1 MTYMFYQQV
10 GGEETW
16 KCALASERERLVRE
30 VKPAFVTVLDVDNSF
45 TSELS
50 ADDRLAVKY
59 SGPFY
64 VDFDG
69 DLDEV
74 LGQAKLFLVK
84 LQSECNFDVDQA
96 RWYFTGGRGV
106 HVEVPIEVLLPKVP
120 RGGVPR
126 LPAIYKEAT
135 FELYVDTVDM
145 RVYSEARGRMWRTPN
160 VQRDNDLYKVQVTS
174 GEVMDATPETY
185 RQICSAPRAPLP
197 VTPPTFNPHL
207 GLIYAQA
214 ADKVAAATK
223 KRKARRT
230 SPKIVEHYAGE
241 WPGSVQLLMSGT
253 GLKEE
258 LGWNQIAIQL
268 ASFALA
274 IGKSEEQLVAA
285 CAELLENHAG
295 DSSRYGTPRKRER
308 ELRNQYRYQDGNAA
322 YEFSLGGIKSLY
334 ARGAYSADLDL
345 GEMVPDE
352 NEGYGPPGG
361 DGVAAT
367 EPAPAGEDADAAL
380 EAAIEKAEAESA
392 EKLKIGITKSGI
404 YVKGEDGWGSVSSAG
419 LANPIRLRRLAD
431 GEILGYEVEVFVD
444 RRPQGRHL
452 LSISSVTSKANFQQW
467 LSKFSASITAQEMI
481 VPQIIDFLR
490 LKTKRGANMITVSR
504 EGVDVIRP
512 PTTPEDPKPR
522 PAEIIFASSSE
533 VKSTLG
539 TPLRFRGQYDPD
551 GAFKTDLWLAP
562 DLQDTPENREY
573 FDHLFEINSRLN
585 VAKIFGWFVACFM
598 CQPIRVAFKQFPSLQ
613 SWGQAGSGKSK
624 TTEIFNH
631 LHYWQVEPKKLS
643 STGSTFFPIMAA
655 VTQSASIPVLF
666 DEYKPREMSKHNKD
680 TLTNVF
686 RNNYEGGEIQRG
698 ALSKDAGPKEVVINA
713 FANVAPI
720 GFIGEA
726 IESQSAIQERCVAVA
741 FSKATRAG
749 RARHFDYV
757 FAKRH
762 GGPLSELGKSLA
774 SSVMASSVADI
785 AERVSHYKDALRE
798 KVGESLSDDIE
809 RPMFNT
815 AVLLA
820 ALDML
825 KATLRVPFG
834 SRYDAVVDELSDSLL
849 ERSNELLAATM
860 SEAAK
865 VLDVMA
871 QLTRNTDLQFR
882 LEKGQDYVSDGT
894 HVDIRLKPAFAKYV
908 RYRRS
913 LGMEVLYDNEEAFI
927 AGMSNYPGKTT
938 DSCPDSPLFRSPF
951 EKIFRFSCS
960 HMEAEGLEIFE
971 V

>member
-1 MTYMFYQQV
+1 MAYVFYQEK

-16 KCALASERERLVRE
+16 KCSLASERERLVRD

-45 TSELS
+45 TSELTL
-50 ADDRLAVKY
+50 DERLAVKY

-84 LQSECNFDVDQA
+84 LQEECNFDVDQA

-106 HVEVPIEVLLPKVP
+106 HVEVPMDTFMPKVP
-120 RGGVPR
+120 RGGVTR
-126 LPAIYKEAT
+126 LPVIYKEMALDT
-135 FELYVDTVDM
+135 YVDTVDL
-145 RVYSEARGRMWRTPN
+145 RVFSEARGRMWRTPN
-160 VQRDNDLYKVQVTS
+160 VLRSNGLYKVPVTTQ
-174 GEVMDATPETY
+174 EVMGATPESY
-185 RQICSAPRAPLP
+185 AQICAAPRAPLP
-197 VTPPTFNPHL
+197 VSTPTFNPHL
-207 GLIYAQA
+207 GLLYSQA
-214 ADKVAAATK
+214 ADKVAVATK
-223 KRKARRT
+223 KRKARKT
-230 SPKIVEHYAGE
+230 SPKVVEHYGGE
-241 WPGSVQLLMSGT
+241 WPGSLRLLMTGT
-253 GLKEE
+253 GVKED

-274 IGKSEEQLVAA
+274 IGKSEEQLVEA
-285 CAELLENHAG
+285 CGELLENHAG

-308 ELRNQYRYQDGNAA
+308 ELRNQYRYQDGNPA

-334 ARGAYSADLDL
+334 ARGTYSADLDL

-352 NEGYGPPGG
+352 GDGFGPPGG
-361 DGVAAT
+361 VT
-367 EPAPAGEDADAAL
+367 ETEEPAEPTPDDL
-380 EAAIEKAEAESA
+380 EAAIERAEAESA

-404 YVKGEDGWGSVSSAG
+404 YTKGEDGWVAVSSAG

-431 GEILGYEVEVFVD
+431 GEIIGYEVEVYVD

-452 LSISSVTSKANFQQW
+452 LSVSSVTSKASFQQW
-467 LSKFSASITAQEMI
+467 LGRFSASITAQEAI

-490 LKTKRGANMITVSR
+490 LKTKKGSNMITVSR

-512 PTTPEDPKPR
+512 PKTPEEPTPR
-522 PAEIIFASSSE
+522 PVEIIFASSTE

-551 GAFKTDLWLAP
+551 GAFKTDLWAAP
-562 DLQDTPENREY
+562 DLVDTPETRKF
-573 FDHLFEINSRLN
+573 FDHLFEINSRAN

-631 LHYWQVEPKKLS
+631 LHYWETDPKKLS

-655 VTQSASIPVLF
+655 VTQSASLPVLF

-680 TLTNVF
+680 MLTNIF

-757 FAKRH
+757 FARRH

-774 SSVMASSVADI
+774 SSVMASTVQDI
-785 AERVSHYKDALRE
+785 ARRVAEYKEMLRQ
-798 KVGESLSDDIE
+798 KVGDTLSDDIE

-825 KATLRVPFG
+825 KATLKVPFG
-834 SRYDAVVDELSDSLL
+834 ARYDGVVDELIDTLL

-860 SEAAK
+860 GEAAK

-871 QLTRNTDLQFR
+871 QLTRNTDVQFR
-882 LEKGQDYVSDGT
+882 LEKGQDYVSDGAY
-894 HVDIRLKPAFAKYV
+894 VDIRLKPAFAKYV

-913 LGMEVLYDNEEAFI
+913 LGMEVLFDNEEAFI

-951 EKIFRFSCS
+951 EKIFRFSCA
-960 HMEAEGLEIFE
+960 HMESEGLEIFE
-971 V
+971 I